1 MFATLERAPR
11 KLAAQVEL
19 FDNVLRMSDKQMRM
33 VSLRNFT

>member
-11 KLAAQVEL
+11 NLAAQVEF
-19 FDNVLRMSDKQMRM
+19 FDNVLRMSDKQMRI